1 MRGIGFAFRC
11 VGGAGVNDNVGSQ
24 NAKSRGIMTISIW
37 FVLIASVLD
46 ASESHDDTPI
56 EIRVGKIFSQRCVSC
71 HNSTD
76 QAGGLSLETVD
87 DLRTGGYLA
96 TEDELAP
103 LISVLIPHD
112 GEPPAMPKDSHP
124 LTEEELALIREW
136 LQAGSPWG
144 IDQRVKLA
152 IVADY
157 SWWSR
162 EPLRQVH
169 LPDIQSL
176 PKLSRIDRRFES
188 EEVSAESWVKNPI
201 DQFVWQEFERRG
213 LAPNPPADRR
223 TLIRRL
229 CYDLTGLPP
238 TAAEIHTFE
247 NDPRPDAYEQLVD
260 RLLASPR
267 YGERWARHWLDI
279 ARYADTT
286 GYDKDKLRPHAWPYR
301 DYVIRSFNEDK
312 RYTQFVEEQI
322 AGDVL
327 FPDSQDGILG
337 LGFLAAGPWDFI
349 GHVEVSESKF
359 DGMEARNLDR
369 DEMVSATMNVFC
381 STTVQCARCHHHK
394 FDPITLDQYYGMQAV
409 FAAVDRANRSYDVD
423 PMVAAQRNQIAAEL
437 HKVSSQI
444 SEIEAAMDAE
454 GGARLREL
462 RQQVQVLAG
471 NSKVSTPTV
480 WPDAY
485 GYHSQLSDSQHE
497 EKWIEFHFDEPIQVQ
512 RIVFYPCHDE
522 FGGIGAGF
530 GFPGQLSVAYREH
543 ESDAWHVAADE
554 MTTETSRGKN
564 APLDLDFAERTFLAE
579 SVRISTNQLAWRQD
593 AWIMALA
600 EVEIWTAGKE
610 NVAPRAN
617 VKAKDSIE
625 AGPRWRLTNLIDGL
639 WPQYSGLNSPEQL
652 AATSQL
658 QELETEL
665 KTLEATLRTPT
676 RLASL
681 LRLQQAAARLEREAE
696 DLPPPSQVFA
706 VATDFSPEGNFKAT
720 KGVPRRVRVL
730 HRGSVSLPLEDA
742 VPGTIPL
749 GPDSPYQFLDEKI
762 MADEGLRRA
771 ALARWITN
779 PDNPLTWRSIV
790 NRIWLGHFGRALV
803 DSPNDFGRMGQL
815 PSHPELL
822 DWLAMGF
829 RSQQSF
835 KSLSRM
841 IVTSATYRQASQDHE
856 EFAKIDAENSG
867 YWKFNRRRLSAE
879 EVRDSMLM
887 VAGCLDETMGGPG
900 YYLFELER
908 PEHSPHYEYQKFDPD
923 DPATHRRSIYR
934 FVVRSQPDP
943 WITTMDGAD
952 CSQSVPKRDET
963 ITPMQALSLLNNDF
977 TLMVARRM
985 AQRLAG
991 EHADGD
997 AQIRTGFELVSGR
1010 EPTEAEFGHLSL
1022 YAKEHGMTNLCRV
1035 LVNLSEFVFVD

>member
-1 MRGIGFAFRC
+1 
-11 VGGAGVNDNVGSQ
+11 
-24 NAKSRGIMTISIW
+24 MTISIW
-37 FVLIASVLD
+37 FMLIASVLGD
-46 ASESHDDTPI
+46 WELHDDTPV
-56 EIRVGKIFSQRCVSC
+56 EVRVGKIFSQSCVSC

-76 QAGGLSLETVD
+76 QAGGLSLETVV

-96 TEDELAP
+96 AEAEVAP
-103 LISVLIPHD
+103 LLSVLIAVN
-112 GEPPAMPKDSHP
+112 GEPPAMPKDGHP
-124 LTEEELALIREW
+124 LTEEELAVVREW
-136 LQAGSPWG
+136 LLAGSPWG
-144 IDQRVKLA
+144 IDQRVKIA
-152 IVADY
+152 IVEDY

-162 EPLRQVH
+162 EPLREVQ
-169 LPDIQSL
+169 LPDLQSL
-176 PKLSRIDRRFES
+176 SKLSRLVSHSGS
-188 EEVSAESWVKNPI
+188 EDVSPESWVKNPI
-201 DQFVWQEFERRG
+201 DRFVWREFERRG

-223 TLIRRL
+223 TMIRRL

-238 TAAEIHTFE
+238 SAAEILSFE
-247 NDPRPDAYEQLVD
+247 NDQRPDAYEQFVD

-312 RYTQFVEEQI
+312 RYSRFVEEQI

-327 FPDSQDGILG
+327 FPDSPDGILG

-394 FDPITLDQYYGMQAV
+394 FDPITLAQYYGMQAV
-409 FAAVDRANRSYDVD
+409 FAAVDRANRSFDVD
-423 PMVAAQRNQIAAEL
+423 PTVAAKRAQIAAEL
-437 HKVSSQI
+437 KKASSQI
-444 SEIEAAMDAE
+444 LEIEAAMDAE

-462 RQQVQVLAG
+462 REQVQALAG
-471 NSKVSTPTV
+471 ATKVSTPAV

-485 GYHSQLSDSQHE
+485 GYHSQLSDSQNE

-530 GFPGQLSVAYREH
+530 GFPDQLSVSYREH
-543 ESDAWHVAADE
+543 ESDAWRVAASE
-554 MTTETSRGKN
+554 NTTKENRSKN
-564 APLDLDFAERTFLAE
+564 SPFEIEYAERTFLAE
-579 SVRISTNQLAWRQD
+579 SIRISTNQLAWRQD

-610 NVAPRAN
+610 NVAPRAKVN
-617 VKAKDSIE
+617 AKDSIE
-625 AGPRWRLTNLIDGL
+625 AEPRWRLTNLTDGL
-639 WPQYSGLNSPEQL
+639 WPQYSRQNATEQL
-652 AATSQL
+652 AATNQL
-658 QELETEL
+658 QELEAEL
-665 KTLEATLRTPT
+665 TTLEATLRTPT

-681 LRLQQAAARLEREAE
+681 LPLQQEKARLEREAAN
-696 DLPPPSQVFA
+696 LPPASQVFA
-706 VATDFSPEGNFKAT
+706 AATNFSSEGNFKAT
-720 KGVPRRVRVL
+720 QGVPRRVRVL
-730 HRGSVSLPLEDA
+730 HRGSVSLPQEDA

-749 GPDSPYQFLDEKI
+749 ASDSPYQFVDEKN
-762 MADEGLRRA
+762 MADEGRRREQ
-771 ALARWITN
+771 LARWITS

-815 PSHPELL
+815 PTHPELL
-822 DWLAMGF
+822 DWLAVEF
-829 RSQQSF
+829 RSRQSF

-841 IVTSATYRQASQDHE
+841 IVISATYRQASQDHE
-856 EFAKIDAENSG
+856 EFAKVDADNSG

-900 YYLFELER
+900 YYLFELDR
-908 PEHSPHYEYQKFDPD
+908 PEHSPHYEYRKFNPD
-923 DPATHRRSIYR
+923 NPATHRRSIYR

-952 CSQSVPKRDET
+952 CSQSVAKRDET

-977 TLMVARRM
+977 TLVVARRM
-985 AQRLAG
+985 AERLAR
-991 EHADGD
+991 EHSERDV
-997 AQIRTGFELVSGR
+997 QIRTGFELVSGR
-1010 EPTEAEFGHLSL
+1010 APTEAEFGHLSL